1 MDLFNMQLLSLCSG
15 WAVINPGFEKT
26 SICPLKAM
34 TFPFFPE
41 QGVSLNLTVN
51 FRGINTSAYEHTNCR
66 SSICGGIEELKS
78 LMVSHVCSKPVAVT
92 CFVLL
97 FNKGHYTCWSCF
109 VCSSKSPQIPDT
121 LIISEMVLPFLSQW
135 RRVKTRAE
143 TFASGSLLFAHT
155 HDVRPR
161 NHEIQMLHQ
170 NTQTYKVL
178 HHETEVPDYTD
189 GARIKRRSSDRRP
202 AGGATPWNKFCTV
215 LSEVGRTRLLRAR
228 PNVHTCHFPA
238 GGVSESSPLSP
249 SQEWID
255 ILNLLWFQTGQIILK
270 TFSLNTHTNW
280 HKFVREFD

>member
-1 MDLFNMQLLSLCSG
+1 MGLFNTQLLRLRCG

-26 SICPLKAM
+26 SICTLKAM

-41 QGVSLNLTVN
+41 QGVSLNLTAN

-97 FNKGHYTCWSCF
+97 FNKGHYTCWSYF
-109 VCSSKSPQIPDT
+109 LCSSKSPQIPDT

-155 HDVRPR
+155 HDD
-161 NHEIQMLHQ
+161 E
-170 NTQTYKVL
+170 
-178 HHETEVPDYTD
+178 
-189 GARIKRRSSDRRP
+189 
-202 AGGATPWNKFCTV
+202 PWNSDATSKHTDLQSV
-215 LSEVGRTRLLRAR
+215 TSWERSTR
-228 PNVHTCHFPA
+228 PHWWCSH
-238 GGVSESSPLSP
+238 
-249 SQEWID
+249 
-255 ILNLLWFQTGQIILK
+255 
-270 TFSLNTHTNW
+270 
-280 HKFVREFD
+280 